1 MSKLSK
7 TVYHCGLLLQA
18 HQARIASLYL
28 PFISILLENFS
39 SLHLKTPPATPPA
52 ITKAEKNNTNIK
64 SSENFSNP
72 VTPIVSRRSTV
83 EPTGSLPA
91 SARNR
96 DSNFLSIIAGQ
107 GIYFHYM
114 FFLFFNFTEICVLI
128 LHFYYYEFLII
139 MKSNNR

>member
-1 MSKLSK
+1 MSELSK
-7 TVYHCGLLLQA
+7 TIYNFISLQA

-52 ITKAEKNNTNIK
+52 TTKAEKNNTK
-64 SSENFSNP
+64 SSENLSNP
-72 VTPIVSRRSTV
+72 VTPVLSRRSTV

-107 GIYFHYM
+107 GIYFLYVIIII
-114 FFLFFNFTEICVLI
+114 FF
-128 LHFYYYEFLII
+128 
-139 MKSNNR
+139 

>member
-1 MSKLSK
+1 MFID
-7 TVYHCGLLLQA
+7 YAFLLQA

-39 SLHLKTPPATPPA
+39 YLHLKTPPATPPA
-52 ITKAEKNNTNIK
+52 TAKVEKNSTTTK
-64 SSENFSNP
+64 LTENFSNP
-72 VTPIVSRRSTV
+72 VTPVVSRRSTV

-107 GIYFHYM
+107 GM
-114 FFLFFNFTEICVLI
+114 FLF
-128 LHFYYYEFLII
+128 
-139 MKSNNR
+139 